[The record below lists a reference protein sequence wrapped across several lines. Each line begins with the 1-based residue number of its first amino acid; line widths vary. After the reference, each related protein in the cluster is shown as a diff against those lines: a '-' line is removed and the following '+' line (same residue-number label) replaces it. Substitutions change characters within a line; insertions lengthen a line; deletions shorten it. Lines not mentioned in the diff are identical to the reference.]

1 MKVFGKKQS
10 KKIMTRKIWDHVID
24 LKKEFVLKKEK
35 ISSLSREEREEMHKF
50 ILEQLRKGYIRFL
63 KLP

>member
-24 LKKEFVLKKEK
+24 LKKQFVLKKEK
-35 ISSLSREEREEMHKF
+35 IYSLSREEREEMHKF
-50 ILEQLRKGYIRFL
+50 ILEQLRKWYIRFL

>member
-24 LKKEFVLKKEK
+24 LKKQFLLKK
-35 ISSLSREEREEMHKF
+35 
-50 ILEQLRKGYIRFL
+50 
-63 KLP
+63 